1 MCTFSLSMFLCVRTT
16 DGGEKPSKR
25 FLRLHAILYKSSQIN
40 KYETTEK
47 YLDTVLFQT
56 TVAGDNSNSS
66 GFRLNILDCLLFSI
80 YIELHDSRKLLVVVL
95 HYRETKG
102 FAICRAEGKKMSRN
116 EYLWSANKTY

>member
-1 MCTFSLSMFLCVRTT
+1 MGKKIAVLLNVVQ
-16 DGGEKPSKR
+16 PSKR
-25 FLRLHAILYKSSQIN
+25 LLRLHGILYKSCQIN

-56 TVAGDNSNSS
+56 TVAGDNFNSS
-66 GFRLNILDCLLFSI
+66 GYRLNILDCLLFSI

-102 FAICRAEGKKMSRN
+102 FAICRAEGKQCQEMHICGVQTKHIDP
-116 EYLWSANKTY
+116 LILLL